1 MRSPLKKKIQVKTM
15 RSPGWMNSLTPERR
29 ARHMRQ
35 QLYRRMAGVMLVSV
49 FVVTLVLSV
58 S

>member
-1 MRSPLKKKIQVKTM
+1 M

-35 QLYRRMAGVMLVSV
+35 QLYRRVAGLMLVSV
-49 FVVTLVLSV
+49 FVVSLVLSV

>member
-1 MRSPLKKKIQVKTM
+1 MQQPSKKKTRVKTM

-35 QLYRRMAGVMLVSV
+35 QLYRRVAGLMLVSV
-49 FVVTLVLSV
+49 FVVSLVLSV

>member
-1 MRSPLKKKIQVKTM
+1 MRFPFKKKIEVKTM